1 MTKYFDIFN
10 GDADGICAL
19 IQLRLVE
26 PLDAELITGVKRDIT
41 LLQQVTAA
49 AGDRITVLDISLD
62 RNREDLQRL
71 LTAGANVLYF
81 DHHFA
86 GKIPVHDNL
95 QAMIDESPSTCTS
108 LLVDRYLKERYSLW
122 AIAAAF
128 GDNLVSI
135 AQKRCSELNLN
146 AEDIQ
151 VLRQLGE
158 LINYNG
164 YGSHIEDLHFHPA
177 SLFHALHHFD
187 DPREAY
193 DSSPEVAI
201 LASGYAADMEHI
213 NALPPILATDIAA
226 VYQLPDASWARRT
239 VGIFANNLSQTYP
252 ERAHL
257 ILCPDGQGSLTVSL
271 RAAKTHP
278 HGASAF
284 CRRYPEGGGREAA
297 AGINRLPEV
306 AVTELIAD
314 FERTFGSSPRK
325 IE

>member
-19 IQLRLVE
+19 IQFRLAD
-26 PLDAELITGVKRDIT
+26 PLEAELITGVKRDIT
-41 LLQQVTAA
+41 LLQQVAA
-49 AGDRITVLDISLD
+49 SAGDRITVLDISLD
-62 RNREDLQRL
+62 RNRADLQRL
-71 LTAGANVLYF
+71 LEAGANILYF

-95 QAMIDESPSTCTS
+95 QTMIDESPGTCTS

-122 AIAAAF
+122 AIVAAF
-128 GDNLVSI
+128 GDNLVSV
-135 AQKRCSELNLN
+135 AEKRCSGLNLN
-146 AEDIQ
+146 SVDMQ

-158 LINYNG
+158 LLNYNG

-177 SLFHALHHFD
+177 SLFRALHHFD
-187 DPREAY
+187 DPRKAY

-201 LASGYAADMEHI
+201 LASGYATDMEYI
-213 NALPPILATDIAA
+213 KALTPSLATDLTA
-226 VYQLPDASWARRT
+226 VYQLPNAPWARRT
-239 VGIFANNLSQTYP
+239 VGILANNLSQIYP

-271 RAAKTHP
+271 RSAKNYP
-278 HGASAF
+278 YGASAF

-314 FERTFGSSPRK
+314 FERTFGSSHRK
-325 IE
+325 